1 MVASALL
8 ATPVHAQFEGRIW
21 GHVTLKGGERH
32 EGFLRFH
39 GEQTAA
45 SWGDVLRIRQDVGS
59 GPRDAWLDASRGMR
73 PFVRTVELKG
83 YRISWNDRSED
94 FPEERTIRI
103 AFGSLRAIAVG
114 EEEIDVA
121 LRRAVVGTED
131 AVDGADAGLW
141 SGASGSLA
149 GPKDDDWPD
158 IRIDID
164 NPRRGGVRLSARD
177 ISRIE
182 FAAAPG
188 GQEASSARLVGS
200 VEDDSGRTFR
210 GLVTWDRRAV
220 LWSDTLGSRFGE
232 SGRPAIRFDEVR
244 SIEKDTDG
252 ARVTLVSGEVVQLTG
267 SDRPRSGARNVSIG
281 LPRIVSVGVRSS
293 GRRRGDPAGEV
304 TVIDPGLGTVT
315 IDWDEF
321 SVLRLD
327 RDEAGTGAGIPA
339 PEVPDPGPDA
349 PDAPGAPDVPDA
361 PDAPDNGHFAGGAP
375 LRGVV
380 VTHDGEEIEGR
391 IRWNALKEWTWDR
404 LYAISEGV
412 DFAAEFQNI
421 ARVEQVAFPDLPP
434 HLRLAPGSSLP
445 GRALVTLLDGRSY
458 EMRGTNDLGSG
469 NLGILVRTAEP
480 PGAPGPSAATVS
492 GAAGEAGTDG
502 GGWRFV
508 AWDDVRE
515 VRLEHARDRE
525 PGP

>member
-1 MVASALL
+1 MVAAALL

-45 SWGDVLRIRQDVGS
+45 SWGDVLQIRQGVGS

-73 PFVRTVELKG
+73 PFLRTVELKG

-103 AFGSLRAIAVG
+103 AFTSLQAIAVG
-114 EEEIDVA
+114 EEEIEVV
-121 LRRAVVGTED
+121 LRRAAAGTDD
-131 AVDGADAGLW
+131 AVGSADAALW

-149 GPKDDDWPD
+149 GPKDEDWQD

-164 NPRRGGVRLSARD
+164 NPRRGGVRLSASD
-177 ISRIE
+177 IGRIE

-200 VEDDSGRTFR
+200 VEDDTGRTFR

-220 LWSDTLGSRFGE
+220 LWSDSLGSRFGE
-232 SGRPAIRFDEVR
+232 SDRPAIRFDEVR

-267 SDRPRSGARNVSIG
+267 SNRPRSGARSVSIG
-281 LPRIVSVGVRSS
+281 IPRIVSVGARSS

-327 RDEAGTGAGIPA
+327 RDEAGAGPEIPG

-349 PDAPGAPDVPDA
+349 PD
-361 PDAPDNGHFAGGAP
+361 NGRFDGGAP

-404 LYAISEGV
+404 LYANSEGV
-412 DFAAEFQNI
+412 GIAAEFQNI

-480 PGAPGPSAATVS
+480 PGAPGPSEATVS
-492 GAAGEAGTDG
+492 GAAGEAGTEG